1 MKPYFQKSRFYVT
14 KCYLAFLRPKIKFKM
29 CAIVRNKT
37 IQSRLRYITLRQ
49 CHFNDILII
58 YSLEK
63 WYF

>member
-37 IQSRLRYITLRQ
+37 IQSRFKIYNFKTLP
-49 CHFNDILII
+49 F
-58 YSLEK
+58 
-63 WYF
+63 